1 MLQFETEKKK
11 DRKMQCVT
19 DIHLNSKVIWNIKN
33 HTKVSDIVIYIYIK
47 KTLHFVKKILQIDF
61 IAFFNNTQRGEWKMV
76 FRNNRL

>member
-19 DIHLNSKVIWNIKN
+19 DIHLNSKAKWNIKN
-33 HTKVSDIVIYIYIK
+33 HTKVPDIVIYIYIK
-47 KTLHFVKKILQIDF
+47 KTLHFVKEILQIDF